1 MSHPLVLALFDTAEN
16 AARAARALNGVGI
29 GAERLSVVAR
39 NHEVEGDLATRIGAT
54 PGAEIEDS
62 RVASRL
68 GELSAQVLAVIA
80 LVLPGVGP
88 IVAAGPLSAGL
99 GEAAGHVAG
108 HLSGILERAGVAG
121 ERAHAFE
128 RAIEAG
134 AVLLGAH
141 AVAGANVASICEA
154 LERNGG
160 REVTVAEWRDGRSW
174 R

>member
-1 MSHPLVLALFDTAEN
+1 MSHPLVLALFDTAED
-16 AARAARALNGVGI
+16 AARAARALDAVGVGVQD
-29 GAERLSVVAR
+29 LSVVAR
-39 NHEVEGDLATRIGAT
+39 NHEEEGNLATRIGAT

-88 IVAAGPLSAGL
+88 IVAAGPLAAGL

-121 ERAHAFE
+121 DRAHAFE
-128 RAIEAG
+128 RAVEAG
-134 AVLLGAH
+134 ALLLGAH
-141 AVAGANVASICEA
+141 VRSGANVATVCEA
-154 LERNGG
+154 LEKNAG
-160 REVTVAEWRDGRSW
+160 REVTVAEWRDNET
-174 R
+174 

>member
-1 MSHPLVLALFDTAEN
+1 MSHPLVLAVFDTADD
-16 AARAARALNGVGI
+16 AARAARALKAVGVG
-29 GAERLSVVAR
+29 AEHLSVVAR
-39 NHEVEGDLATRIGAT
+39 NHEEEGDLATRIGAT
-54 PGAEIEDS
+54 PGAEFEDS

-108 HLSGILERAGVAG
+108 HLSAILERAGVAG
-121 ERAHAFE
+121 DRAQAFE

-141 AVAGANVASICEA
+141 VVSGANVAAICDA
-154 LERNGG
+154 LEKNAG
-160 REVTVAEWRDGRSW
+160 REVTVAEWQNGET
-174 R
+174 

>member
-1 MSHPLVLALFDTAEN
+1 MSHPLVLAVFDTADD
-16 AARAARALNGVGI
+16 AAHAARALNAVGI
-29 GAERLSVVAR
+29 GAEHLSVVAR
-39 NHEVEGDLATRIGAT
+39 NHEEEGDLATRIGAT

-80 LVLPGVGP
+80 LVLPGIGP

-108 HLSGILERAGVAG
+108 HLSAILERAGVAG
-121 ERAHAFE
+121 DRAHAFE
-128 RAIEAG
+128 RAVEAG

-141 AVAGANVASICEA
+141 VARGANVASVCEA
-154 LERNGG
+154 LETNGG
-160 REVTVAEWRDGRSW
+160 RQVIVAEWGDNGN
-174 R
+174 